1 MAFRVPAVY
10 VSAVNLTCKLQKE
23 TTYKEICVMIKRKS
37 EGEMRGILGYCNE
50 PLVSTDFESDSLSPI
65 FDAGAR
71 IMLRRSSSSS
81 LGTTTSDLMKHA
93 AAVDVRVAA

>member
-23 TTYKEICVMIKRKS
+23 TTYEDEEICVMIKCKS
-37 EGEMRGILGYCNE
+37 KGEMRGILGYCNE
-50 PLVSTDFESDSLSPI
+50 PLVSTDFESDSLSSI

-71 IMLRRSSSSS
+71 IMLNPTFIK
-81 LGTTTSDLMKHA
+81 L
-93 AAVDVRVAA
+93 VAWYDNE